1 MNTQSTLTQIIDRT
15 LALIDNGLE
24 RSVGDMRLM
33 DALELVGVLMD
44 IRERQLVYDNERSVS
59 EPIPSCRKACMK
71 KPKCKGTDGL

>member
-15 LALIDNGLE
+15 LALIDKGLE
-24 RSVGDMRLM
+24 HSVGDMRLM

-59 EPIPSCRKACMK
+59 EPVPSCRKACMK